1 VRYRSRTDIVASI
14 LQSANGGVTK
24 TKMMYHAYL
33 SHEQLKD
40 YLMILMKNGLLEYAK
55 EEAKFRTTQ
64 KGLIF
69 LKAYDQLTEVA
80 LLT

>member
-1 VRYRSRTDIVASI
+1 MRYRSRTDIVASI